1 MKKNFLFGI
10 LAILLTGFWF
20 GGISLACEEWD
31 VAKVW
36 ETCYNNITN
45 AIKWITGEYDTV
57 ELLKDITTTLYLWW
71 SNTNKLEIL
80 KIKKN
85 NYSVLVRPNPAD
97 NFLSETVEDGIT
109 TYKLIACTSS
119 DIAWLWETCYSDF
132 DTAANARLN
141 DDEIVW
147 LLRNASYTMKSSTEI
162 LKIKIKWWS
171 LHVSAPYW
179 NYYVANTT
187 DSYGVTTYDV
197 RDIPE
202 GAVAS
207 VWDTTYTTLAD
218 AITVAWASKIITLLT
233 DIPSYEM
240 DTINTVKIDKNN
252 HNITIT
258 APEGFVIGFKNANWV
273 TTYTKYNTSLYIVEL
288 TELNGDLSYLKNL
301 SSISSNWTY
310 KLLNNI
316 SSTSRIVPGVLLNNV
331 TIDLNWYTL
340 TSTASDAAI
349 WFGRDWTESK
359 HKINS
364 IIDTSTSKWWKII
377 ATWLNPSESSDALIS
392 IFGTYNDI
400 TIWEWVILEGWAITI
415 FGNNNTLDFYWT
427 VNWWD
432 DFGVATNGADTTNAV
447 INIHE
452 WAEISSNQTAIYL
465 PWKTNL
471 TATIDG
477 IVVWW
482 KTAVEIRAGTLT
494 IWEGAVLTSNWEF
507 EAPAANWNG
516 TTMNWVALAISQH
529 TTNLPISVTINWWTF
544 SWSKAVYEED
554 LQDEVATD
562 DISISVSSGNF
573 NWDVYSENVS
583 GFINWWVFSPV
594 APSAAYIEDGYYA
607 KEIDDDKYEITEIQ
621 EITSIDITWITTP
634 VAWTT
639 RTLDWIEIT
648 TTPGDAITI
657 ESEEW
662 TVYPADNSSA
672 YPMATGETFNTEDSY
687 SFSIVYRLKTGYK
700 LSNTTTYP
708 ENSQH
713 DIQAGENPGYYIVIP
728 YDDVTSWYTVTWKN
742 WNNVLEID
750 ENVAHWSQ
758 PSYDSAEPT
767 KAATSSYTYTFSW
780 WSKDGTNVVNLAS
793 ETITENTTYLAVFT
807 SKKKSSWGGGGGGW
821 SNWWSTTTTN
831 TNTNTWN
838 ITNTNTWNITNT
850 NTWDTNNATEE
861 NKNSEE
867 NKNLENSLPEVV
879 NYNPNL
885 PGDKQILADGL
896 TPELHYAYNFAFEN
910 GITTK
915 PTIQEAE
922 MNSPLT
928 RIAMAKML
936 SQYAI
941 NILGKAPD
949 TTKTISFPDVSAE
962 LDTQY
967 NNWVTLA
974 YQLWIMGIWIDEFRP
989 FDIVIRAEFVTALSR
1004 MLYWLAD
1011 GEWLYYETHMQKLL
1025 NEKIIT
1031 VADPNMNELRGYVMI
1046 MLMRSS
1052 ENE

>member
-1 MKKNFLFGI
+1 MKKNFLFGV

-36 ETCYNNITN
+36 ETCYDNITN

-85 NYSVLVRPNPAD
+85 NYSVLVKPNPTD

-132 DTAANARLN
+132 NTAANARSN

-147 LLRNASYTMKSSTEI
+147 LLRNASYTMKSSTEV
-162 LKIKIKWWS
+162 LKIKIKNWS
-171 LHVSAPYW
+171 LHVSAPNW

-218 AITVAWASKIITLLT
+218 AIAVAWTSKIITLLT

-240 DTINTVKIDKNN
+240 DTINTIKIDKNN

-258 APEGFVIGFKNANWV
+258 APEGFVIGFKNTNWV
-273 TTYTKYNTSLYIVEL
+273 TTYTKYDTSLYIVEL
-288 TELNGDLSYLKNL
+288 TELNWNLSYLKNL
-301 SSISSNWTY
+301 NSVSSNWTY
-310 KLLNNI
+310 RLLNNI
-316 SSTSRIVPGVLLNNV
+316 SSTSRIVPTVLVDNV

-364 IIDTSTSKWWKII
+364 IIDTSASKWWKII

-432 DFGVATNGADTTNAV
+432 DFGVATNGADTTNAT

-471 TATIDG
+471 IATIDG
-477 IVVWW
+477 QVIW

-494 IWEGAVLTSNWEF
+494 INKNAELTANWEF
-507 EAPAANWNG
+507 STTPNWNW
-516 TTMNWVALAISQH
+516 TTINGAALAISQH
-529 TTNLPISVTINWWTF
+529 TTNLPINVTINWWRF
-544 SWSKAVYEED
+544 SWDKAIYEED
-554 LQDEVATD
+554 LQDEATED
-562 DISISVSSGNF
+562 VILNIITGEFNWNVSSENITWFIAWWIFSNEPNETYIKDGH
-573 NWDVYSENVS
+573 YS
-583 GFINWWVFSPV
+583 
-594 APSAAYIEDGYYA
+594 
-607 KEIDDDKYEITEIQ
+607 KLRDDTKYEVI
-621 EITSIDITWITTP
+621 
-634 VAWTT
+634 
-639 RTLDWIEIT
+639 
-648 TTPGDAITI
+648 
-657 ESEEW
+657 
-662 TVYPADNSSA
+662 
-672 YPMATGETFNTEDSY
+672 
-687 SFSIVYRLKTGYK
+687 LKT
-700 LSNTTTYP
+700 
-708 ENSQH
+708 
-713 DIQAGENPGYYIVIP
+713 
-728 YDDVTSWYTVTWKN
+728 YTVTWKN
-742 WNNVLEID
+742 WDNVLETD
-750 ENVAHWSQ
+750 ENIAYWSQ

-767 KAATSSYTYTFSW
+767 KAATSSHTYTFSW

-807 SKKKSSWGGGGGGW
+807 SKKKSSWGGGW
-821 SNWWSTTTTN
+821 SNGWSTTTTN
-831 TNTNTWN
+831 TNTNTWDITNTNTWN

-850 NTWDTNNATEE
+850 TEE
-861 NKNSEE
+861 NKDSEE
-867 NKNLENSLPEVV
+867 NKDENLENSLPEVV
-879 NYNPNL
+879 NYNPDI
-885 PGDKQILADGL
+885 PADKQILADGL
-896 TPELHYAYNFAFEN
+896 TPELHYAYNFALEN
-910 GITTK
+910 GITTM
-915 PTIQEAE
+915 PTIQEAAME
-922 MNSPLT
+922 SPLT

-941 NILGKAPD
+941 NILGKTPD
-949 TTKTISFPDVSAE
+949 TSRTVSFPDVSAE
-962 LDTQY
+962 LDAQY
-967 NNWVTLA
+967 NNGVTLA
-974 YQLWIMGIWIDEFRP
+974 YQLWIMWIWIEEFRP
-989 FDIVIRAEFVTALSR
+989 FDLVTRAEFVTALSR
-1004 MLYWLAD
+1004 LLFWLAD
-1011 GEWLYYETHMQKLL
+1011 WEWLYYETHMQKLL
-1025 NEKIIT
+1025 DEKIIT
-1031 VADPNMNELRGYVMI
+1031 VADPDMKELRGYVMI
-1046 MLMRSS
+1046 MLMRSA